1 LNQLPKLEINQ
12 IIKELLQLHDC
23 VIYPNLGGFVAQYSP
38 ANFDKKKS
46 VFSPPHKQILFNK
59 NLVNNDGLLVN
70 AFAQKNNI
78 SYENATE
85 SLTDFLLE
93 INENLKTQNQH
104 EFQGIGILYDN
115 EGVLNFKQK
124 SNNLLP
130 SSYGLMPLN
139 IDEFKMPNKSEK
151 VIDLNPSK
159 YLKTQIKNWALA
171 ASVILVVFYSA
182 WIPIQTQLLKQGGE
196 FNYSDLN
203 PFTFKKDNLV
213 AINDVKLHQPKK
225 EIKAI
230 QPIDKNSENSNSII
244 SKSELKNNLK
254 PNVIKSNQSG
264 NKIFEVVI
272 GSFTKEINAKNM
284 IYKLQDKGISA
295 RKLKKENKL
304 FRVSIGKFLNK
315 NNAKKLQK
323 SIRQRHKIS
332 SWILTK

>member
-1 LNQLPKLEINQ
+1 MLEINQ

-23 VIYPNLGGFVAQYSP
+23 VIFPNLGGFVAQYSP

-46 VFSPPHKQILFNK
+46 VLSPPHKQILFNK

-78 SYENATE
+78 SYENAIE
-85 SLTDFLLE
+85 SLRDILLQ
-93 INENLKTQNQH
+93 INKNLKTQNQH
-104 EFQGIGILYDN
+104 EFEGIGILHNN

-124 SNNLLP
+124 SNNLLS
-130 SSYGLMPLN
+130 SSYGLIPLN
-139 IDEFKMPNKSEK
+139 IDEFKMSNKSEK

-171 ASVILVVFYSA
+171 ASVILLVFYSA

-203 PFTFKKDNLV
+203 PFTFKRANVV
-213 AINDVKLHQPKK
+213 AIDEVKFQHPKK

-230 QPIDKNSENSNSII
+230 QPIYKTSEKSNSII
-244 SKSELKNNLK
+244 LKSELKNNLK
-254 PNVIKSNQSG
+254 SVVFKGNKSG
-264 NKIFEVVI
+264 NKTFEVVI
-272 GSFTKEINAKNM
+272 GSFSKDLNAKNM
-284 IYKLQDKGISA
+284 IDKLKNKGISA

-304 FRVSIGKFLNK
+304 FRVSVGKFLNK

-323 SIRQRHKIS
+323 SISKRHKIS

>member
-1 LNQLPKLEINQ
+1 MLEINQ
-12 IIKELLQLHDC
+12 IIKELLQLHNC

-38 ANFDKKKS
+38 ANFDEKKS
-46 VFSPPHKQILFNK
+46 VLSPPHKQILFNK

-70 AFAQKNNI
+70 AFAEKNNI
-78 SYENATE
+78 SYENAIKILSE
-85 SLTDFLLE
+85 ILLE
-93 INENLKTQNQH
+93 INQNLKTQNLH
-104 EFQGIGILYDN
+104 EFQGIGILHNN

-124 SNNLLP
+124 SNNLLS

-139 IDEFKMPNKSEK
+139 IDEFKTPNKPEK
-151 VIDLNPSK
+151 VIDLNSSK
-159 YLKTQIKNWALA
+159 YLKTQIKNLALA

-203 PFTFKKDNLV
+203 PFTFKKANVV
-213 AINDVKLHQPKK
+213 AIDDLKFQHLKQ

-230 QPIDKNSENSNSII
+230 EPMDKTSEKSNSII
-244 SKSELKNNLK
+244 LKSELKNNLK
-254 PNVIKSNQSG
+254 AAVTISNQSA
-264 NKIFEVVI
+264 NEIFEVVI
-272 GSFTKEINAKNM
+272 GSFSNEINAKNM
-284 IYKLQDKGISA
+284 IDKLHSKGISA

-304 FRVSIGKFLNK
+304 FRISVGKFLNK

-323 SIRQRHKIS
+323 SIRKRHKIS